1 MVDVSKYM
9 PRMLV
14 GKELDDAMK
23 VFPEYDSKIRE
34 KSVTERLIALQD
46 IYRLYIPS
54 QMTREIYSK
63 VYFSILRSL
72 QKKQSILAVRQ
83 HGENSKMIRQQSY
96 ESIIGGA
103 DSFLIIGDSGIGK
116 SSAISRA
123 VNILLEEPV
132 WDTGYSK
139 IIPALLVQTPADAS
153 IKGLLL
159 EVLRKVDEV
168 LGTRYHDNAVRS
180 RSTTDM
186 LIGTV
191 NQVSLNHIGLL
202 ITDEIQNVVTNKNG
216 RNLIGTFSQLINSS
230 GISLAMLGTNISS
243 PFFESEMM
251 LARRSLGLNYSAMQ
265 YDDEFRV
272 FCKIILTYLYVK
284 EDVEIN
290 EELILWLYNHSLGN
304 ASVLM
309 SLIHDSQEIAI
320 MEGIEKLTVS
330 TLNMAYEKRLF
341 MLHNYIY
348 TEPKKASTVKKK
360 KEQLPN
366 MRENVNTENSSILE
380 ISKKAKELGKDIVSE
395 LRKNGIQILEVDI

>member
-1 MVDVSKYM
+1 MIDASKYM

-191 NQVSLNHIGLL
+191 NQVSLSHIGLL

-230 GISLAMLGTNISS
+230 GI
-243 PFFESEMM
+243 
-251 LARRSLGLNYSAMQ
+251 
-265 YDDEFRV
+265 
-272 FCKIILTYLYVK
+272 
-284 EDVEIN
+284 
-290 EELILWLYNHSLGN
+290 
-304 ASVLM
+304 
-309 SLIHDSQEIAI
+309 
-320 MEGIEKLTVS
+320 
-330 TLNMAYEKRLF
+330 
-341 MLHNYIY
+341 
-348 TEPKKASTVKKK
+348 
-360 KEQLPN
+360 
-366 MRENVNTENSSILE
+366 
-380 ISKKAKELGKDIVSE
+380 
-395 LRKNGIQILEVDI
+395 

>member
-9 PRMLV
+9 PRMLF

-23 VFPEYDSKIRE
+23 VFPKYDSKIRE
-34 KSVTERLIALQD
+34 KSITERLIALQD

-54 QMTREIYSK
+54 QMAREIYSK

-116 SSAISRA
+116 SSAVSRA

-265 YDDEFRV
+265 YDDEFRS

-284 EDVEIN
+284 EDVEIS
-290 EELILWLYNHSLGN
+290 EELIYWLYNHSLGN
-304 ASVLM
+304 ASVLI

-320 MEGIEKLTVS
+320 MEGIEKLNVS
-330 TLNMAYEKRLF
+330 TLNMAYEKRLS

-348 TEPKKASTVKKK
+348 TESQKVSPVKKK
-360 KEQLPN
+360 KEQLPKI
-366 MRENVNTENSSILE
+366 RENVNIEKISILE
-380 ISKKAKELGKDIVSE
+380 ISQKAKELGKDIVSE
-395 LRKNGIQILEVDI
+395 LRKNGIQILEVDV

>member
-116 SSAISRA
+116 SSAVSRA

-230 GISLAMLGTNISS
+230 GISLAMLGTNISA

-251 LARRSLGLNYSAMQ
+251 LARRSLGLNYSTMQ
-265 YDDEFRV
+265 YDDEFRS

-284 EDVEIN
+284 EDVEIS

-304 ASVLM
+304 ASVLI

-320 MEGIEKLTVS
+320 MEGIEKLNVS

-360 KEQLPN
+360 KEQLPK

-380 ISKKAKELGKDIVSE
+380 ISKKAKELEKDIVSE